1 MPTNSSSAR
10 KARRSNGAGHVENQG
25 YECPAQAACQA
36 CAAPLR
42 RRPPAAVGVP
52 FVEAHLRA
60 GHRRPERRDARLRLV
75 AGEGDARED
84 RRQHRRGE
92 GGRQAARGA
101 RRQERR
107 QGGGV
112 RPRQLSLSRARQGA
126 WGCGARERFELLEHD
141 PEKWTPVFRNRSCS
155 KVEHDPEKWTPVFRD
170 RSCSKVDSRRDRTEA
185 LPPRRD
191 WKTPWQVN
199 ANAADANGTG
209 SARSA
214 TASSSTSS
222 CISIAWRRS
231 SRAASALVLRRWS

>member
-92 GGRQAARGA
+92 GARQAARGA
-101 RRQERR
+101 RRQELHN
-107 QGGGV
+107 GGGV

-126 WGCGARERFELLEHD
+126 CGCGAREGFELL
-141 PEKWTPVFRNRSCS
+141 
-155 KVEHDPEKWTPVFRD
+155 EHDPEKWTPVFRD
-170 RSCSKVDSRRDRTEA
+170 RSCSNVDSRRDRTEA

-231 SRAASALVLRRWS
+231 SRAVSASALLRWS